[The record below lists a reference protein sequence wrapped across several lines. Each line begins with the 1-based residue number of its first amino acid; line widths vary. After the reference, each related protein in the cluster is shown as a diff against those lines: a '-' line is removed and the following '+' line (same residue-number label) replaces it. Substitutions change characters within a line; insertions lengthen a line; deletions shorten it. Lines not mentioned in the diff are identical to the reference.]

1 MKLSICTDVFGKIPF
16 TEMLDKVKAY
26 GIDAIE
32 LTTGGWGGCFFVP
45 SAEELINDE
54 KKLEAFKAEIDKI
67 RNFSIKLLW
76 ESIDRY
82 TNGSC
87 TQQDDS

>member
-32 LTTGGWGGCFFVP
+32 LTTGGWG
-45 SAEELINDE
+45 NW
-54 KKLEAFKAEIDKI
+54 
-67 RNFSIKLLW
+67 KLLKQR
-76 ESIDRY
+76 SIRED
-82 TNGSC
+82 
-87 TQQDDS
+87 

>member
-32 LTTGGWGGCFFVP
+32 LTTGGWGGCFFCTI
-45 SAEELINDE
+45 SRR
-54 KKLEAFKAEIDKI
+54 ID
-67 RNFSIKLLW
+67 
-76 ESIDRY
+76 
-82 TNGSC
+82 
-87 TQQDDS
+87 Q

>member
-54 KKLEAFKAEIDKI
+54 KKF
-67 RNFSIKLLW
+67 
-76 ESIDRY
+76 
-82 TNGSC
+82 
-87 TQQDDS
+87 

>member
-32 LTTGGWGGCFFVP
+32 LTTGGLGRLLLRSHGAR
-45 SAEELINDE
+45 SA
-54 KKLEAFKAEIDKI
+54 
-67 RNFSIKLLW
+67 
-76 ESIDRY
+76 
-82 TNGSC
+82 GSSC
-87 TQQDDS
+87 KTAGVQG

>member
-32 LTTGGWGGCFFVP
+32 LTTGGW
-45 SAEELINDE
+45 
-54 KKLEAFKAEIDKI
+54 
-67 RNFSIKLLW
+67 
-76 ESIDRY
+76 
-82 TNGSC
+82 
-87 TQQDDS
+87 

>member
-32 LTTGGWGGCFFVP
+32 LTTGGWEDVF
-45 SAEELINDE
+45 L
-54 KKLEAFKAEIDKI
+54 
-67 RNFSIKLLW
+67 
-76 ESIDRY
+76 Y
-82 TNGSC
+82 H
-87 TQQDDS
+87 QQKN